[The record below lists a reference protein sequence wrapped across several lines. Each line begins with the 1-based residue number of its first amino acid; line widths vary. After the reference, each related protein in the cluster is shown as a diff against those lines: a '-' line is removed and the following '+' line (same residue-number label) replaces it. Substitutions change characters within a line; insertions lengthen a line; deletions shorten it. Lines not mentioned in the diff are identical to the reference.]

1 MTTLSKILA
10 LVTTAACFAFLGFV
24 MVSLIAGPNWQGMTH
39 EPEFDAYVFENSG
52 GETPTWSA
60 KRRDN
65 EQSVGSPSP
74 SLPPKIVDVL
84 NQIENEQRQRLT
96 FLEEGD
102 PQNNIYGIN
111 ALDQAINDPNE
122 GLKALILQDIHALK
136 QYRQRLEEELAA
148 LNESLVQT
156 TQQVSQ
162 KARDAE
168 LKFASAEERRE
179 DIYRLRNFVTE
190 ADTDRYRAV
199 EHQKKLRDVWERYQ
213 GVITRLKE
221 RNEQLRKLVSERNR
235 TPYEEPQQ
243 TATGS

>member
-10 LVTTAACFAFLGFV
+10 LITTAACFAFLGFV

-52 GETPTWSA
+52 GETPTWSV

-65 EQSVGSPSP
+65 EQAVGGPSP
-74 SLPPKIVDVL
+74 SLPPKIVDAL
-84 NQIENEQRQRLT
+84 NQIQNDQQQRLT

-102 PQNNIYGIN
+102 PQKNIYGIK

-122 GLKALILQDIHALK
+122 GLKALILQDIRALK
-136 QYRQRLEEELAA
+136 QYRQRLEDELAG
-148 LNESLVQT
+148 LNDALVQT
-156 TQQVSQ
+156 SQQVSQ

-168 LKFASAEERRE
+168 LKFTSAEERRE

-190 ADTDRYRAV
+190 TDTDRFRAV

-221 RNEQLRKLVSERNR
+221 RNEQLRSLISERKR
-235 TPYEEPQQ
+235 SKYEESQ
-243 TATGS
+243 TGTGS